1 MTITVMTIKEI
12 SPESSIL
19 IEGLPGVGHVGKLVA
34 EHMVDELEADHV
46 MEFHSP
52 HFPPQVI
59 VEEDSTIRLVKNDL
73 YHKQIDGKDILIL
86 VGDYQSTT
94 TEGHYEICELV
105 LDIAEKMNV
114 KSIYTLGGY
123 GLGHL
128 VEQEWVLGAM
138 NEVSMR
144 EELESAGVVF
154 RAGEPPGG
162 IVGISG
168 LLLGLAK
175 ERNIPAACLM
185 GVTSGYMIDPKSAR
199 AVLKVLTKLLGIEMD
214 MGALDERAK
223 EMEGIVAKVREME
236 RAQIPPEFKPSD
248 EELRYI
254 G

>member
-1 MTITVMTIKEI
+1 
-12 SPESSIL
+12 
-19 IEGLPGVGHVGKLVA
+19 
-34 EHMVDELEADHV
+34 
-46 MEFHSP
+46 
-52 HFPPQVI
+52 
-59 VEEDSTIRLVKNDL
+59 
-73 YHKQIDGKDILIL
+73 
-86 VGDYQSTT
+86 
-94 TEGHYEICELV
+94 
-105 LDIAEKMNV
+105 V